1 MEKLITS
8 LETAYDVLTAVEK
21 IGQVTDL
28 ELENEKENNQN
39 FISNNQALK
48 VEFKNVFYHYENNIS
63 TILNDINYTI
73 NPKEKI
79 CISGFSSSGKSTL
92 ISLLSGV
99 STPSKGNI
107 FINNQNLKDIYPPEY
122 HDLMGHAFQLDKVF
136 SGTILENVSLNK
148 ENVSFNDVM
157 WAIEKVGLKE
167 MVKTLPDGY
176 NTHISTNYNQ
186 FSRNTIQKII
196 LARAIVTKPKL
207 LLLEYA
213 FEYFG
218 LKTKKDLIDFICEN
232 DNPWT
237 VVAASNDPTIAQA
250 CDKVIILKDGVVSY
264 QGKFEDLIKIPEIQN
279 LYNA

>member
-1 MEKLITS
+1 
-8 LETAYDVLTAVEK
+8 
-21 IGQVTDL
+21 
-28 ELENEKENNQN
+28 
-39 FISNNQALK
+39 
-48 VEFKNVFYHYENNIS
+48 
-63 TILNDINYTI
+63 
-73 NPKEKI
+73 
-79 CISGFSSSGKSTL
+79 
-92 ISLLSGV
+92 
-99 STPSKGNI
+99 
-107 FINNQNLKDIYPPEY
+107 
-122 HDLMGHAFQLDKVF
+122 
-136 SGTILENVSLNK
+136 
-148 ENVSFNDVM
+148 M